1 MAKGKEKRK
10 PDERIE
16 KESNQLIGK
25 MFYGVCGLLVAS
37 IAVKCY
43 FDVPFYVYALE
54 IISLFAG
61 IACFVVR
68 EMKDGILF
76 IVNRDAIL
84 KELHREAQ
92 TKALMVQFWVMT
104 MGQAIPVV
112 LQAYVESL
120 QQYIWWFFSYLI
132 ILFPFSLIITVAMLK
147 KGWLVW
153 GSKKLEKEG
162 RKKMAVRAVFAGL
175 FYGVMMEVADGCE
188 NLYHDGAFH
197 IEGVLWIVGLGVY
210 FGVVVYFAMLGFIKI
225 SEKNANKRLK
235 EAGAE
240 VEEQGGGACE
250 E

>member
-25 MFYGVCGLLVAS
+25 MFYVVCGLLVAS

-43 FDVPFYVYALE
+43 FDLPFYVYALE

-61 IACFVVR
+61 IAFFVVR

-84 KELHREAQ
+84 KELHKEAQ
-92 TKALMVQFWVMT
+92 TKALLVQFWVMT
-104 MGQAIPVV
+104 MGQAIPML
-112 LQAYVESL
+112 LQGYVESL
-120 QQYIWWFFSYLI
+120 QQYIWWFFSYLM

-153 GSKKLEKEG
+153 GNKKLEKEG
-162 RKKMAVRAVFAGL
+162 KKKLAVRMVFAGL
-175 FYGVMMEVADGCE
+175 FYGVMMEVADGFE

-197 IEGVLWIVGLGVY
+197 MEGVLWIVGLGAF
-210 FGVVVYFAMLGFIKI
+210 FGVSVYFAMLGFFKI

-240 VEEQGGGACE
+240 VEEQGGEACE

>member
-1 MAKGKEKRK
+1 MAKSKEKRK
-10 PDERIE
+10 LDERIE

-25 MFYGVCGLLVAS
+25 MFYAVCGLLLVS

-43 FDVPFYVYALE
+43 FDLPFYVYALE

-84 KELHREAQ
+84 KELHKEAQ
-92 TKALMVQFWVMT
+92 TKALLVQFWVMT
-104 MGQAIPVV
+104 MGQVIPM
-112 LQAYVESL
+112 LLEHYVESI
-120 QQYIWWFFSYLI
+120 QQYFWWFASYMM
-132 ILFPFSLIITVAMLK
+132 ILFPLSLIITVAMLK

-153 GSKKLEKEG
+153 GSKKQEESG
-162 RKKMAVRAVFAGL
+162 RKKLAVRAVFAGL
-175 FYGVMMEVADGCE
+175 FYGVMMEVADGFE

-197 IEGVLWIVGLGVY
+197 MEGVLWIVGLGAF
-210 FGVVVYFAMLGFIKI
+210 FGVSVYFAMLGFIKI

-240 VEEQGGGACE
+240 VEEQGGEACE